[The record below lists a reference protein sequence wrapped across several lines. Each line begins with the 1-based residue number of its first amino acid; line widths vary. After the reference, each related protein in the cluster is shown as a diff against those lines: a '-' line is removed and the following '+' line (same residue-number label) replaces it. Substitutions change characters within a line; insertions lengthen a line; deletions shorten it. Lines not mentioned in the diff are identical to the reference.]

1 MHRVFLL
8 ISLRM
13 HEIQAISPAL
23 RRRKKR
29 LTALL
34 LCIWLAVS
42 FGPTFFARTLSFE
55 IGGWPVHFWMA
66 AQGAILVFIGIVV
79 IYAFFMNRW
88 EAQEAA
94 QASADPAL
102 REDSSSKKSV

>member
-29 LTALL
+29 LTFLL
-34 LCIWLAVS
+34 LCVWLAVS

-79 IYAFFMNRW
+79 IYAFLMNRW
-88 EAQEAA
+88 EAQEAT

-102 REDSSSKKSV
+102 MEDSSNKKSV

>member
-8 ISLRM
+8 ISLRT

-29 LTALL
+29 LTVLL
-34 LCIWLAVS
+34 LCIWFAVS

-79 IYAFFMNRW
+79 IYAFLMNRW
-88 EAQEAA
+88 EAQEAT

-102 REDSSSKKSV
+102 MEDSSNKKSV